1 MAMNV
6 VNQVIKIFSG
16 IPKPVWWLS
25 LVSFINRSG
34 AMVISF
40 LTLYLTDNLHFTLIE
55 AGYLMSIFGLGDIAG
70 AFLGGKWTDKYG
82 YQRVQ
87 LWTLIGSGISF
98 LVLMLLRSFWA
109 IALALFISNL
119 VLTAFRPANSV
130 AIRLNSSD
138 ENRTRSFSLLRVA
151 VNLAI
156 TFALVAGGYLVL
168 LGWHWIFV
176 ADALTCFAA
185 AAFVYFCIPEKKIE
199 QKQIEKIENSASQ
212 SPYKDK
218 DFLLFAFYTFLGAMV
233 FMQLLWSIPPFFKK
247 IYGWNEAQIGLV
259 VAVNGFVV
267 MLVEMPMIYKIEGKR
282 SNMWFVRLGIFLYGI
297 SYLILTLPAD
307 YAIFSALFYMVV
319 ISFGEIFVMPFS
331 TTWAT
336 QRAPEATQGQ
346 YMALYTMAYSIA
358 NVFAPMMGT
367 QVIDRF
373 GFDTLWVILAFISI
387 AAFLGFAS
395 LGKRVE

>member
-1 MAMNV
+1 MNV
-6 VNQVIKIFSG
+6 VNQVIKVFSG

-25 LVSFINRSG
+25 LVSFINRCG

-87 LWTLIGSGISF
+87 LWTLVGSGIFF
-98 LVLMLLRSFWA
+98 LVLMMLQSFWA
-109 IALALFISNL
+109 IAFALFTLNL
-119 VLTAFRPANSV
+119 IGTAFRPANSV

-156 TFALVAGGYLVL
+156 TFALAVGGYLIL
-168 LGWHWIFV
+168 LGWHWIFI
-176 ADALTCFAA
+176 ADSITCFAA
-185 AAFVYFCIPEKKIE
+185 AAFVYFYIPEKKAI
-199 QKQIEKIENSASQ
+199 QKQIEKTENETSQ

-218 DFLLFAFYTFLGAMV
+218 DFLLFTFLTFLGAMV
-233 FMQLLWSIPPFFKK
+233 FMQLLWSIPTFFKK
-247 IYGWNEAQIGLV
+247 VYGWNEAQIGLV
-259 VAVNGFVV
+259 AAVNGLVV
-267 MLVEMPMIYKIEGKR
+267 TLVEMPMIYKIEGKR
-282 SNMWFVRLGIFLYGI
+282 SNMWFVRLGIFFYGF
-297 SYLILTLPAD
+297 SYLILTLPVS
-307 YAIFSALFYMVV
+307 YAIFSAIFYMIM

-346 YMALYTMAYSIA
+346 YMALYTMAYSVA
-358 NVFAPMMGT
+358 NVFSPMMGT

-373 GFDTLWVILAFISI
+373 GFDTLWIILACISVVT
-387 AAFLGFAS
+387 FFGFAS

>member
-1 MAMNV
+1 L
-6 VNQVIKIFSG
+6 NQVVKVFSG

-25 LVSFINRSG
+25 LVSFINRCG

-87 LWTLIGSGISF
+87 LWTLVGSGVFF
-98 LVLMLLRSFWA
+98 LVLMLLQSFWA
-109 IALALFISNL
+109 IAFALFTLNL
-119 VLTAFRPANSV
+119 IGTAFRPANSV

-156 TFALVAGGYLVL
+156 TFALAVGGYLIL
-168 LGWHWIFV
+168 LGWHWIFI
-176 ADALTCFAA
+176 ADSITCFAA
-185 AAFVYFCIPEKKIE
+185 AAFVYFYIPEKKIV
-199 QKQIEKIENSASQ
+199 QKQIEIEIKKAGKQNSQ

-218 DFLLFAFYTFLGAMV
+218 DFLLFTFLTFLGAMV

-247 IYGWNEAQIGLV
+247 IYGWNEAQIGLIA
-259 VAVNGFVV
+259 AVNGLVV
-267 MLVEMPMIYKIEGKR
+267 TLVEMPMIYKIEGKR
-282 SNMWFVRLGIFLYGI
+282 SNMWFVRLGIFFYGA
-297 SYLILTLPAD
+297 SYLILTLPVS
-307 YAIFSALFYMVV
+307 YAIFSALFYMTV

-336 QRAPEATQGQ
+336 RRAPEATQGQ
-346 YMALYTMAYSIA
+346 YMALYTMAYSVA

-373 GFDTLWVILAFISI
+373 GFDTLWIILACISVVT
-387 AAFLGFAS
+387 FFGFAT